1 MKYFKLELT
10 DELHKEIKLKA
21 IDAGKSMHAYVLDKV
36 KDHEITMSPKLQEMM
51 YGDAYIKQPTK
62 EPCAQTDCKQERWV
76 KGKCQTHQVEEFYQA
91 KEPTTAT
98 GVLIKYGSEMT
109 RKPTKVLP
117 GGVVTIEELKKPK
130 KKPKC
135 PHADDLV
142 DICANCIKKR

>member
-1 MKYFKLELT
+1 MKDFKLKIP
-10 DELHKEIKLKA
+10 DNLHAKIKVLAK
-21 IDAGKSMHAYVLDKV
+21 DDHRSMHSLILSLMDSHCRAVDLFKRGV
-36 KDHEITMSPKLQEMM
+36 EVSI
-51 YGDAYIKQPTK
+51 PTG
-62 EPCAQTDCKQERWV
+62 QFGQLT
-76 KGKCQTHQVEEFYQA
+76 